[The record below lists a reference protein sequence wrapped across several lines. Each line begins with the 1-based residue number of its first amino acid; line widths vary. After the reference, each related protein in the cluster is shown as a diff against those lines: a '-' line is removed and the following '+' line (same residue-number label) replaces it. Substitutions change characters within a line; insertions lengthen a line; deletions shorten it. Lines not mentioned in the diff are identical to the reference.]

1 MPLYGPSSSFG
12 FLMVM
17 DDCVMACVTLGG
29 FGSHDITDLPCCRS
43 SIHGVHAGSGMVA
56 AFGVQL
62 YGAAC
67 SLHTIWY
74 MLCRHTVRQVYL
86 AKQQRYQ
93 AALLAA
99 DNRLPYMEDR
109 TSDDSVRFLSAFFAL
124 SKALGKAV
132 LLARI
137 MCDDPWIQQQAGL
150 RTWNQYRLWF
160 GR

>member
-1 MPLYGPSSSFG
+1 M
-12 FLMVM
+12 
-17 DDCVMACVTLGG
+17 
-29 FGSHDITDLPCCRS
+29 CR
-43 SIHGVHAGSGMVA
+43 GSGSVTTV
-56 AFGVQL
+56 GVKL
-62 YGAAC
+62 CCGAAC
-67 SLHTIWY
+67 SLRRVWY

-99 DNRLPYMEDR
+99 DNRFPYMEDR

-124 SKALGKAV
+124 SKALDKAV
-132 LLARI
+132 LLARM